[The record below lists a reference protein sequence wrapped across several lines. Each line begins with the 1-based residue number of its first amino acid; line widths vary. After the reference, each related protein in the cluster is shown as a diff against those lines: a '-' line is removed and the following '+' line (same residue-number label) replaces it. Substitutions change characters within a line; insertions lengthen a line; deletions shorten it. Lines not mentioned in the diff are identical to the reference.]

1 MKKFY
6 AFVCAVAVAL
16 TASAGPIDFAPK
28 AKKDITKMELSTKSK
43 SSKIDLTNAQ
53 RVKRAS
59 RISADDAALEGDKM
73 YLEESYS
80 LLPDTNSTSEAAIGW
95 QVDSPVTLR
104 RAADGTYTIENFY
117 GMEGINLTG
126 GVYDAAEGTL
136 SFQPQTLASGY
147 SAMGAPFESLIVCV
161 YNITEESD
169 EMSEEPIVFTVDIP
183 NRNLYY
189 QCKKDDEGYVTS
201 FVGITA
207 LDTENEFV
215 GYFDNLAI
223 IDLNEVNGM
232 SIFNWADSEQ
242 KQMVKEKVYVYNEVV
257 DGNLVTS
264 GLFGVGFSWPVTF
277 TLDKETGKAVA
288 DNQVVTA
295 LLDGTGAS
303 HDFMFYNLVFT
314 EDSTKVSVGEP
325 VETFA
330 IIPQEGAEGVMTYI
344 YKDYTFVGTPY
355 NGQWAPLF
363 DGGIIYGFQV
373 LYVGDIF
380 DPTGIHD
387 VQLDKNTNAPVEYY
401 NLQGIRV
408 SEPTKGGIY
417 IRRQGNVSTKIMR

>member
-6 AFVCAVAVAL
+6 AFVCAVVVAL

-28 AKKDITKMELSTKSK
+28 AKKDITKLELSTKSFK
-43 SSKIDLTNAQ
+43 TNLTNAK

-59 RISADDAALEGDKM
+59 RISANDAALEGDKM

-80 LLPDTNSTSEAAIGW
+80 FGPNEDQTAAKGW
-95 QVDSPVTLR
+95 QIDGSVTLR
-104 RAADGTYTIENFY
+104 RAEDGTYTIENFFSQ
-117 GMEGINLTG
+117 GINLTG
-126 GVYDAAEGTL
+126 GVYDAAESTL
-136 SFQPQTLASGY
+136 TFEPQVVASGLTD
-147 SAMGAPFESLIVCV
+147 MGAEFESVMAVIVDN
-161 YNITEESD
+161 YD
-169 EMSEEPIVFTVDIP
+169 EFIEDHPIVFDVDIP
-183 NRNLYY
+183 NRNLFYM
-189 QCKKDDEGYVTS
+189 CDTDEEGNATNCLGLACMDKDNEKLGC
-201 FVGITA
+201 
-207 LDTENEFV
+207 LDW
-215 GYFDNLAI
+215 LAM
-223 IDLNEVNGM
+223 IDLNQVNGM
-232 SIFNWADSEQ
+232 SAFGYYNSNKEPVQEQ
-242 KQMVKEKVYVYNEVV
+242 TLVYNEVV
-257 DGNLVTS
+257 DGNLVTT
-264 GLFGVGFSWPVTF
+264 GLFGAGFGYPVTF
-277 TLDKETGKAVA
+277 TLNQETNTAVA

-295 LLDGTGAS
+295 LGDGSGAS
-303 HDFMFYNLVFT
+303 YDFMFYNLVFT

-355 NGQWAPLF
+355 NGKWAPLF
-363 DGGIIYGFQV
+363 DGGIIYDFQL

-408 SEPTKGGIY
+408 NEPTKGGIY

>member
-6 AFVCAVAVAL
+6 AFVCAVVVAL

-28 AKKDITKMELSTKSK
+28 AKKDITKLELSTKSFK
-43 SSKIDLTNAQ
+43 TNLTNAK

-59 RISADDAALEGDKM
+59 RISANDAALEGDKM

-80 LLPDTNSTSEAAIGW
+80 FGPNEDQTAAKGW
-95 QVDSPVTLR
+95 QVDGPVTLR
-104 RAADGTYTIENFY
+104 RAEDGTYTIENFFSQ
-117 GMEGINLTG
+117 GINLTG
-126 GVYDAAEGTL
+126 GVYDAAESTL
-136 SFQPQTLASGY
+136 TFEPQVVASGLTD
-147 SAMGAPFESLIVCV
+147 MGAEFESVMAVIVDN
-161 YNITEESD
+161 YD
-169 EMSEEPIVFTVDIP
+169 EFIEDHPIVFDVDIP
-183 NRNLYY
+183 NRNLFYM
-189 QCKKDDEGYVTS
+189 CDTDEEGNATNCLGLACMDKDNEK
-201 FVGITA
+201 VGF
-207 LDTENEFV
+207 LDW
-215 GYFDNLAI
+215 LAM
-223 IDLNEVNGM
+223 IDLNQVNGM
-232 SIFNWADSEQ
+232 NAFGYYNSNKEPVQEQ
-242 KQMVKEKVYVYNEVV
+242 TLVYNEVV
-257 DGNLVTS
+257 DGNLVTT
-264 GLFGVGFSWPVTF
+264 GLFGAGFGYPVTF
-277 TLDKETGKAVA
+277 TLNQETNTAVA

-295 LLDGTGAS
+295 LGDGSGAS
-303 HDFMFYNLVFT
+303 YDFMFYNLVFT

-363 DGGIIYGFQV
+363 DGGIIYDFQL

-408 SEPTKGGIY
+408 NEPTKGGIY

>member
-28 AKKDITKMELSTKSK
+28 AKKDITKMELSTKS
-43 SSKIDLTNAQ
+43 SKIDLTNAK

-59 RISADDAALEGDKM
+59 RISANDAALEGDKM
-73 YLEESYS
+73 YLEESFS
-80 LLPDTNSTSEAAIGW
+80 LRTDSATGKSLGW

-104 RAADGTYTIENFY
+104 RAQDGTYTIENFY
-117 GMEGINLTG
+117 GQPGINLTG
-126 GVYDAAEGTL
+126 GVYDAVEGTL
-136 SFQPQTLASGY
+136 TFQSQTVADGL
-147 SAMGAPFESLIVCV
+147 SATGAPYEKMVICVCEAADGED
-161 YNITEESD
+161 NPTD
-169 EMSEEPIVFTVDIP
+169 APIVFTVDIP

-189 QCKKDDEGYVTS
+189 ECEVDDNGYVTT
-201 FVGITA
+201 FVGIVA
-207 LDTENEFV
+207 LDSENEVV
-215 GYFDNLAI
+215 GFMDYLAL

-232 SIFNWADSEQ
+232 SIFNWADSKQ
-242 KQMVKEKVYVYNEVV
+242 NQMVKEEVYVYNEVV
-257 DGNLVTS
+257 EGNLVTS
-264 GLFGVGFSWPVTF
+264 GLFGAGFGYPVTF
-277 TLDKETGKAVA
+277 TLNQETNTAVA

-295 LLDGTGAS
+295 LGDGSGAS
-303 HDFMFYNLVFT
+303 YDFMFYNLVFT

-363 DGGIIYGFQV
+363 DGGIIYDFQV

>member
-6 AFVCAVAVAL
+6 AFVCAVVVAL

-28 AKKDITKMELSTKSK
+28 AKKDITKLELSTKSFK
-43 SSKIDLTNAQ
+43 TNLTNAK

-59 RISADDAALEGDKM
+59 RISANDAALEGDKM
-73 YLEESYS
+73 YLEESFS
-80 LLPDTNSTSEAAIGW
+80 FGPNEDQTAAKGW
-95 QVDSPVTLR
+95 QVDGPVTLR
-104 RAADGTYTIENFY
+104 RAEDGTYTIENFFTQ
-117 GMEGINLTG
+117 GINLTG
-126 GVYDAAEGTL
+126 GVYDAAESTL
-136 SFQPQTLASGY
+136 TFEPQVVASGFTD
-147 SAMGAPFESLIVCV
+147 MGADFESVLAVIVD
-161 YNITEESD
+161 NED
-169 EMSEEPIVFTVDIP
+169 EFLEDLPIVFAVDIP
-183 NRNLYY
+183 NRNLFYM
-189 QCKKDDEGYVTS
+189 CDTDEEGNATNCLGLAFMDKD
-201 FVGITA
+201 
-207 LDTENEFV
+207 NEKLGFM
-215 GYFDNLAI
+215 DWLAM
-223 IDLNEVNGM
+223 IDLNQVNGM
-232 SIFNWADSEQ
+232 SAFGYYNSKKEPVQEQ
-242 KQMVKEKVYVYNEVV
+242 AYVYNEVV
-257 DGNLVTS
+257 DGNLVTT
-264 GLFGVGFSWPVTF
+264 GLFGAGFGYPVTF
-277 TLDKETGKAVA
+277 TLNQETNTAVA

-295 LLDGTGAS
+295 LGDGSGAS
-303 HDFMFYNLVFT
+303 YDFMFYNLVFT

-330 IIPQEGAEGVMTYI
+330 IIPQEDAEGVMTYI

-363 DGGIIYGFQV
+363 DGGIIYDFQV

>member
-6 AFVCAVAVAL
+6 AFVCAVVVAL

-28 AKKDITKMELSTKSK
+28 AKKDITKLELSTKSFK
-43 SSKIDLTNAQ
+43 TNLTNAK

-59 RISADDAALEGDKM
+59 RISANDAALEGDKM

-80 LLPDTNSTSEAAIGW
+80 FGPNEDQTAAKGW
-95 QVDSPVTLR
+95 QIDGSVTLR
-104 RAADGTYTIENFY
+104 RAEDGTYTIENFFSQ
-117 GMEGINLTG
+117 GINLTG
-126 GVYDAAEGTL
+126 GVYDAAESTL
-136 SFQPQTLASGY
+136 TFEPQVVASGLTD
-147 SAMGAPFESLIVCV
+147 MGAEFESVMAVIVDN
-161 YNITEESD
+161 YD
-169 EMSEEPIVFTVDIP
+169 EFIEDHPIVFDVDIP
-183 NRNLYY
+183 NRNLFYM
-189 QCKKDDEGYVTS
+189 CDTDEEGNATNCLGLACMDKDNEK
-201 FVGITA
+201 VGF
-207 LDTENEFV
+207 LDW
-215 GYFDNLAI
+215 LAM
-223 IDLNEVNGM
+223 IDLNQVNGM
-232 SIFNWADSEQ
+232 SAFGYYNSNKEPVQEQ
-242 KQMVKEKVYVYNEVV
+242 TLVYNEVV
-257 DGNLVTS
+257 DGNLVTT
-264 GLFGVGFSWPVTF
+264 GLFGAGFGYPVTF
-277 TLDKETGKAVA
+277 TLNQETNTAVA

-295 LLDGTGAS
+295 LGDGSGAS
-303 HDFMFYNLVFT
+303 YDFMFYNLVFT
-314 EDSTKVSVGEP
+314 EDSTNVSVGEP

-363 DGGIIYGFQV
+363 DGGIIYDFQL

-408 SEPTKGGIY
+408 NEPTKGGIY

>member
-6 AFVCAVAVAL
+6 AFVCAVVVAL

-28 AKKDITKMELSTKSK
+28 AKKDITKLELSTKSFRTN
-43 SSKIDLTNAQ
+43 LTNAK

-59 RISADDAALEGDKM
+59 RISANDAALEGDKL

-80 LLPDTNSTSEAAIGW
+80 LLTDSVTGKSIGW

-104 RAADGTYTIENFY
+104 RAQDGTYTIEGFY
-117 GMEGINLTG
+117 GQQGINLTG
-126 GVYDAAEGTL
+126 GVYDAVEGTL
-136 SFQPQTLASGY
+136 TFPSQTVADGL
-147 SAMGAPFESLIVCV
+147 SAMGAPYEKLVIC
-161 YNITEESD
+161 ICEAADGEDIPTD
-169 EMSEEPIVFTVDIP
+169 DPIVFTVDIP

-189 QCKKDDEGYVTS
+189 ECEDDNGYVTT
-201 FVGITA
+201 FVGIAA
-207 LDTENEFV
+207 LDSENEVV
-215 GYFDNLAI
+215 GFMDYLAL
-223 IDLNEVNGM
+223 IDLNQINGM
-232 SIFNWADSEQ
+232 NIFHWADSEQ
-242 KQMVKEKVYVYNEVV
+242 NQMVQEKVYVYNEVV
-257 DGNLVTS
+257 EGNLVTT

-288 DNQVVTA
+288 DNQVI
-295 LLDGTGAS
+295 AS
-303 HDFMFYNLVFT
+303 TSDKSIEFMFYNLIFN
-314 EDSTKVSVGEP
+314 EDSTKVSLGEP
-325 VETFA
+325 VETFE
-330 IIPQEGAEGVMTYI
+330 IIPQEGEEGVMTYI
-344 YKDYTFVGTPY
+344 YKDYTSVFTPY
-355 NGQWAPLF
+355 NGQMAPLV
-363 DGGIIYGFQV
+363 DGGIIYGFQI
-373 LYVGDIF
+373 LYDGDIF

>member
-28 AKKDITKMELSTKSK
+28 AKKDITKLELSTK
-43 SSKIDLTNAQ
+43 SSKIDLTNAK

-59 RISADDAALEGDKM
+59 RISADDAALEGDKL

-80 LLPDTNSTSEAAIGW
+80 LLTDSVTGKSLGW

-104 RAADGTYTIENFY
+104 RAENGTYTIEGFY
-117 GMEGINLTG
+117 GLQGINLTG
-126 GVYDAAEGTL
+126 GVYDAVEGTL
-136 SFQPQTLASGY
+136 SFEPQTVASGL
-147 SAMGAPFESLIVCV
+147 SAMNAPYESMVIAVCD
-161 YNITEESD
+161 EED
-169 EMSEEPIVFTVDIP
+169 QLTEEPIVFDVDIP
-183 NRNLYY
+183 GRNLYY
-189 QCKKDDEGYVTS
+189 QGEAENNKATTY
-201 FVGITA
+201 VGIVA
-207 LDTENEFV
+207 LDTDNEIF
-215 GYFDNLAI
+215 GFLDYLYA
-223 IDLNEVNGM
+223 IDLNQVNGM

-242 KQMVKEKVYVYNEVV
+242 NQMVKEQVYVYNEVV
-257 DGNLVTS
+257 EGNLVTT
-264 GLFGVGFSWPVTF
+264 GLFGTGFVFPVTF
-277 TLDKETGKAVA
+277 TLNQETNTAVA
-288 DNQVVTA
+288 DNQVIA
-295 LLDGTGAS
+295 SYNDGNGGS
-303 HDFMFYNLVFT
+303 LDFMFFNLVFN

-325 VETFA
+325 VETFE

-344 YKDYTFVGTPY
+344 YKDYTSVLAPY
-355 NGQWAPLF
+355 NGQNYVLV
-363 DGGIIYGFQV
+363 DGGIIYGFQI
-373 LYVGDIF
+373 LYIGDIF

-408 SEPTKGGIY
+408 NEPTKGGIY

>member
-6 AFVCAVAVAL
+6 AFVCAVVVAL

-28 AKKDITKMELSTKSK
+28 AKKDITKLELSTKSFK
-43 SSKIDLTNAQ
+43 TNLTNAK

-59 RISADDAALEGDKM
+59 RISANDAALEGDKM

-80 LLPDTNSTSEAAIGW
+80 FGPNEDQTAAKGW
-95 QVDSPVTLR
+95 QIDGSVTLR
-104 RAADGTYTIENFY
+104 RAEDGTYTIENFFSQ
-117 GMEGINLTG
+117 GINLTG
-126 GVYDAAEGTL
+126 GVYDAAESTL
-136 SFQPQTLASGY
+136 TFEPQVVASGLTD
-147 SAMGAPFESLIVCV
+147 MGAEFESVMAVIVDN
-161 YNITEESD
+161 YD
-169 EMSEEPIVFTVDIP
+169 EFIEDHPIVFDVDIP
-183 NRNLYY
+183 NRNLFYM
-189 QCKKDDEGYVTS
+189 CDTDEEGNATNCLGLAFMDKD
-201 FVGITA
+201 
-207 LDTENEFV
+207 NEKLGFM
-215 GYFDNLAI
+215 DWLAM
-223 IDLNEVNGM
+223 IDLNQVNGM
-232 SIFNWADSEQ
+232 SAFGYYNSKKEPVQEQ
-242 KQMVKEKVYVYNEVV
+242 AYVYNEVV
-257 DGNLVTS
+257 DGNLVTT
-264 GLFGVGFSWPVTF
+264 GLFGAGFGYPVTF
-277 TLDKETGKAVA
+277 TLNQETNTAVA

-295 LLDGTGAS
+295 LGDGSGAS
-303 HDFMFYNLVFT
+303 YDFMFYNLVFT

-363 DGGIIYGFQV
+363 DGGIIYDFQL

-408 SEPTKGGIY
+408 NEPTKGGIY

>member
-6 AFVCAVAVAL
+6 AFVCAVVVAL

-28 AKKDITKMELSTKSK
+28 AKKDITKLELSTKSFK
-43 SSKIDLTNAQ
+43 TNLTNAK

-59 RISADDAALEGDKM
+59 RISANDAALEGDKM

-80 LLPDTNSTSEAAIGW
+80 FGPNEDQTAAKGW
-95 QVDSPVTLR
+95 QIDGSVTLR
-104 RAADGTYTIENFY
+104 RAEDGTYTIENFFSQ
-117 GMEGINLTG
+117 GINLTG
-126 GVYDAAEGTL
+126 GVYDAAESTL
-136 SFQPQTLASGY
+136 TFEPQVVASGLTD
-147 SAMGAPFESLIVCV
+147 MGAEFESVMAVIVDN
-161 YNITEESD
+161 YD
-169 EMSEEPIVFTVDIP
+169 EFIEDHPIVFDVDIP
-183 NRNLYY
+183 NRNLFYM
-189 QCKKDDEGYVTS
+189 CDTDEEGNATNCLGLACMDKDNEK
-201 FVGITA
+201 VGF
-207 LDTENEFV
+207 LDW
-215 GYFDNLAI
+215 LAM
-223 IDLNEVNGM
+223 IDLNQVNGM
-232 SIFNWADSEQ
+232 SAFGYYNSNKEPVQEQ
-242 KQMVKEKVYVYNEVV
+242 TLVYNEVV
-257 DGNLVTS
+257 DGNLVTT
-264 GLFGVGFSWPVTF
+264 GLFGAGFGYPVTF
-277 TLDKETGKAVA
+277 TLNQETNTAVA

-295 LLDGTGAS
+295 LGDGSGAS
-303 HDFMFYNLVFT
+303 YDFMFYNLVFT

-363 DGGIIYGFQV
+363 DGGIIYDFQL

-408 SEPTKGGIY
+408 NEPTKGGIY

>member
-6 AFVCAVAVAL
+6 AFVCAVVVAL

-28 AKKDITKMELSTKSK
+28 AKKDITKLELSTKSFK
-43 SSKIDLTNAQ
+43 TNLTNAK

-59 RISADDAALEGDKM
+59 RISANDAALEGDKM

-80 LLPDTNSTSEAAIGW
+80 FGPNEDQTAAKGW
-95 QVDSPVTLR
+95 QIDGSVTLR
-104 RAADGTYTIENFY
+104 RAEDGTYTIENFFSQ
-117 GMEGINLTG
+117 GINLTG
-126 GVYDAAEGTL
+126 GVYDAAESTL
-136 SFQPQTLASGY
+136 TFEPQVVASGLTD
-147 SAMGAPFESLIVCV
+147 MGAEFESVMAVIVDN
-161 YNITEESD
+161 YD
-169 EMSEEPIVFTVDIP
+169 EFIEDHPIVFDVDIP
-183 NRNLYY
+183 NRNLFYM
-189 QCKKDDEGYVTS
+189 CDTDEEGNATNCLGLACMDKDNEKLG
-201 FVGITA
+201 F
-207 LDTENEFV
+207 LDW
-215 GYFDNLAI
+215 LAM
-223 IDLNEVNGM
+223 IDLNQVNGM
-232 SIFNWADSEQ
+232 SAFGYYNSNKEPVQEQ
-242 KQMVKEKVYVYNEVV
+242 TLVYNEVV
-257 DGNLVTS
+257 DGNLVTT
-264 GLFGVGFSWPVTF
+264 GLFGAGFGYPVTF
-277 TLDKETGKAVA
+277 TLNQETNTAVA

-295 LLDGTGAS
+295 LGDGSGAS
-303 HDFMFYNLVFT
+303 YDFMFYNLVFT

-363 DGGIIYGFQV
+363 DGGIIYDFQL

-408 SEPTKGGIY
+408 NEPTKGGIY

>member
-6 AFVCAVAVAL
+6 AFVCAVVVAL

-28 AKKDITKMELSTKSK
+28 AKKDITKLEFSTKSFK
-43 SSKIDLTNAQ
+43 TNLTNAK

-59 RISADDAALEGDKM
+59 RISANDAALEGDKM

-80 LLPDTNSTSEAAIGW
+80 FGPNEDQTAAKGW
-95 QVDSPVTLR
+95 QIDGSVTLR
-104 RAADGTYTIENFY
+104 RAEDGTYTIENFFSQ
-117 GMEGINLTG
+117 GINLTG
-126 GVYDAAEGTL
+126 GVYDAAESTL
-136 SFQPQTLASGY
+136 TFEPQVVASGFTD
-147 SAMGAPFESLIVCV
+147 MGADFESVLAVIVD
-161 YNITEESD
+161 NED
-169 EMSEEPIVFTVDIP
+169 EFLEDLPIVFAVDIP
-183 NRNLYY
+183 NRNLFYM
-189 QCKKDDEGYVTS
+189 CDTDEEGNATNCLGLAFMDKD
-201 FVGITA
+201 
-207 LDTENEFV
+207 NEKLGFM
-215 GYFDNLAI
+215 DWLAM
-223 IDLNEVNGM
+223 IDLNQVNGM
-232 SIFNWADSEQ
+232 SAFGYYNSNKEPVQEQ
-242 KQMVKEKVYVYNEVV
+242 TLVYNEVV
-257 DGNLVTS
+257 DGNLVTT
-264 GLFGVGFSWPVTF
+264 GLFGAGFGYPVTF
-277 TLDKETGKAVA
+277 TLNQETNTAVA

-295 LLDGTGAS
+295 LGDGSGAS
-303 HDFMFYNLVFT
+303 YDFMFYNLVFT

-330 IIPQEGAEGVMTYI
+330 IIPQEDAEGVMTYI

-363 DGGIIYGFQV
+363 DGGIIYDFQL

-408 SEPTKGGIY
+408 NEPTKGGIY

>member
-6 AFVCAVAVAL
+6 AFVCAVVVAL

-28 AKKDITKMELSTKSK
+28 AKKDITKLELSTKSFK
-43 SSKIDLTNAQ
+43 TNLTNAK

-59 RISADDAALEGDKM
+59 RISANDAALEGDKM

-80 LLPDTNSTSEAAIGW
+80 FGPNEDQTAAKGW
-95 QVDSPVTLR
+95 QIDGSVTLR
-104 RAADGTYTIENFY
+104 RAEDGTYTIENFFSQ
-117 GMEGINLTG
+117 GINLTG
-126 GVYDAAEGTL
+126 GVYDAAESTL
-136 SFQPQTLASGY
+136 TFEPQVVASGLTD
-147 SAMGAPFESLIVCV
+147 MGAEFESVMAVIVDN
-161 YNITEESD
+161 YNEFIED
-169 EMSEEPIVFTVDIP
+169 HPIVFDVDIP
-183 NRNLYY
+183 NRNLFYM
-189 QCKKDDEGYVTS
+189 CDTDEEGNATNCLGLACMDKDNEK
-201 FVGITA
+201 VGFM
-207 LDTENEFV
+207 DW
-215 GYFDNLAI
+215 LAM
-223 IDLNEVNGM
+223 IDLNQVNGM
-232 SIFNWADSEQ
+232 CAFGYYNSNKEPVQEQ
-242 KQMVKEKVYVYNEVV
+242 TLVYNEVV
-257 DGNLVTS
+257 DGNLVTT
-264 GLFGVGFSWPVTF
+264 GLFGAGFGYPVTF
-277 TLDKETGKAVA
+277 TLNQETNTAVA

-295 LLDGTGAS
+295 LGDGSGAS
-303 HDFMFYNLVFT
+303 YDFMFYNLVFT

-363 DGGIIYGFQV
+363 DGGIIYDFQL

-408 SEPTKGGIY
+408 NEPTKGGIY

>member
-6 AFVCAVAVAL
+6 AFVCAVVVAL

-28 AKKDITKMELSTKSK
+28 AKKDITKLELSTKSFK
-43 SSKIDLTNAQ
+43 TNLTNAK

-59 RISADDAALEGDKM
+59 RISANDAALEGDKM

-80 LLPDTNSTSEAAIGW
+80 FGPNEDQTAAKGW
-95 QVDSPVTLR
+95 QIDGSVTLR
-104 RAADGTYTIENFY
+104 RAEDGTYTIENFFSQ
-117 GMEGINLTG
+117 GINLTG
-126 GVYDAAEGTL
+126 GVYDAAESTL
-136 SFQPQTLASGY
+136 TFEPQVVASGFTD
-147 SAMGAPFESLIVCV
+147 MGADFESVLAVIVD
-161 YNITEESD
+161 NED
-169 EMSEEPIVFTVDIP
+169 EFLEDLPIVFAVDIP
-183 NRNLYY
+183 NRNLFYM
-189 QCKKDDEGYVTS
+189 CDTDEEGNATNCLGLAFMDKD
-201 FVGITA
+201 
-207 LDTENEFV
+207 NEKLGFM
-215 GYFDNLAI
+215 DWLAM
-223 IDLNEVNGM
+223 IDLNQVNGM
-232 SIFNWADSEQ
+232 SAFGYYNSKKEPVQEQ
-242 KQMVKEKVYVYNEVV
+242 AYVYNEVV
-257 DGNLVTS
+257 DGNLVTT
-264 GLFGVGFSWPVTF
+264 GLFGAGFGYPVTF
-277 TLDKETGKAVA
+277 TLNQETNTAVA

-295 LLDGTGAS
+295 LGDGSGAS
-303 HDFMFYNLVFT
+303 YDFMFYNLVFT

-330 IIPQEGAEGVMTYI
+330 IIPQEDAEGVMTYI

-363 DGGIIYGFQV
+363 DGGIIYDFQV

>member
-28 AKKDITKMELSTKSK
+28 AKKDITKLELSTKSFK
-43 SSKIDLTNAQ
+43 TNLTNAK

-59 RISADDAALEGDKM
+59 RISANDAALEGDKM

-80 LLPDTNSTSEAAIGW
+80 LLTDSVTGKSLGW
-95 QVDSPVTLR
+95 QVDSPVNLLR
-104 RAADGTYTIENFY
+104 AENGTYTIEYFY

-126 GVYDAAEGTL
+126 GVYDAVEGTL
-136 SFQPQTLASGY
+136 TFQPQTVVSGL
-147 SAMGAPFESLIVCV
+147 SEMGAPYESMVIAVC
-161 YNITEESD
+161 D
-169 EMSEEPIVFTVDIP
+169 EDDQLTEEPIVFDVDIP
-183 NRNLYY
+183 SRNLYY
-189 QCKKDDEGYVTS
+189 QGEAENNKATTY
-201 FVGITA
+201 VGIVA
-207 LDTENEFV
+207 LDTDNEIF
-215 GYFDNLAI
+215 GFLDYLYA
-223 IDLNEVNGM
+223 IDLNQVNGM

-242 KQMVKEKVYVYNEVV
+242 NQMVKEKVYVYNEVV
-257 DGNLVTS
+257 EGNLVTT
-264 GLFGVGFSWPVTF
+264 GLFGTGFVFPVTF
-277 TLDKETGKAVA
+277 TLNQETNTAVA
-288 DNQVVTA
+288 DNQVIA
-295 LLDGTGAS
+295 SYNDGNGGS
-303 HDFMFYNLVFT
+303 LDFMFFNLVFN

-325 VETFA
+325 VETFE

-344 YKDYTFVGTPY
+344 YKDYTSVLAPY
-355 NGQWAPLF
+355 NGQNYVLV
-363 DGGIIYGFQV
+363 DGGIIYGFQI

>member
-6 AFVCAVAVAL
+6 AFVCAVVVAL

-28 AKKDITKMELSTKSK
+28 AKKDITKLELSTKSFK
-43 SSKIDLTNAQ
+43 TNLTNAK

-59 RISADDAALEGDKM
+59 RISANDAALEGDKM

-80 LLPDTNSTSEAAIGW
+80 FGPNEDQTAAKGW
-95 QVDSPVTLR
+95 QIDGSVTLR
-104 RAADGTYTIENFY
+104 RAEDGTYTIENFFSQ
-117 GMEGINLTG
+117 GINLTG
-126 GVYDAAEGTL
+126 GVYDAAESTL
-136 SFQPQTLASGY
+136 TFEPQVVASGLTD
-147 SAMGAPFESLIVCV
+147 MGAEFESVMAVIVDN
-161 YNITEESD
+161 YD
-169 EMSEEPIVFTVDIP
+169 EFIEDHPIVFDVDIP
-183 NRNLYY
+183 NRNLFYM
-189 QCKKDDEGYVTS
+189 CDTDEEGNATNCLGLACMDKDNEK
-201 FVGITA
+201 VGFM
-207 LDTENEFV
+207 DW
-215 GYFDNLAI
+215 LAM
-223 IDLNEVNGM
+223 IDLNQVNGM
-232 SIFNWADSEQ
+232 NAFGYYNSNKEPVQEQ
-242 KQMVKEKVYVYNEVV
+242 TLVYNEVV
-257 DGNLVTS
+257 DGNLVTT
-264 GLFGVGFSWPVTF
+264 GLFGAGFGYPVTF
-277 TLDKETGKAVA
+277 TLNQETNTAVA

-295 LLDGTGAS
+295 LGDGSGAS
-303 HDFMFYNLVFT
+303 YDFMFYNLVFT

-363 DGGIIYGFQV
+363 DGGIIYDFQL